1 MCSLR
6 SLAKDDIKLQGQH
19 LICLSPLCCYVC
31 ELKSLIFGNI
41 SYKKRICNAFPNVC
55 VLKCLLKWPQI
66 ACLRRR
72 KVTRLAFIWLLST
85 VYFQMC
91 SQNVCSERCIITLG
105 AFISWKSFIS
115 QDSVYQ
121 RHNILFCHHS
131 PCCKGNLCPKF
142 EFKRS
147 KTAKWIR
154 EFGGRFI
161 RAHSNHSPMMT

>member
-1 MCSLR
+1 MSPQVACLRGWLVTLVAFVWLFPTVCIQMPPQIACLRTGIVTLVAFVWLFSTVRFQMC
-6 SLAKDDIKLQGQH
+6 
-19 LICLSPLCCYVC
+19 
-31 ELKSLIFGNI
+31 
-41 SYKKRICNAFPNVC
+41 
-55 VLKCLLKWPQI
+55 PQI

-121 RHNILFCHHS
+121 RHNISFCHHS
-131 PCCKGNLCPKF
+131 PCCKGVVCPKF
-142 EFKRS
+142 DFKQS